1 MSSKTWPSKVKLEL
15 LDQGWEYFGHQM
27 WDLWE
32 RAGLSLALVDWWIE
46 GLDSGAGNGCAWEC
60 GLTGL
65 TVWELNSPYENL
77 KADGKSL
84 M

>member
-15 LDQGWEYFGHQM
+15 LDQGGEYLGTTCGTWREQGSAWH
-27 WDLWE
+27 WWVG
-32 RAGLSLALVDWWIE
+32 GLKDT
-46 GLDSGAGNGCAWEC
+46 GAGNGCAWEC

-77 KADGKSL
+77 KAGGKSL